1 MKKPII
7 KKKFKITMLV
17 LLLVA
22 IFSYIG
28 AFFSLY
34 HSNYRLSN
42 YKDEAVKL
50 FGVNGSVFD
59 FSTWFENHSSTN
71 EFISKDLTKDIKNIN
86 IHSNASII
94 RVVKDDKNSNKI
106 SVEYSLS
113 GPESVVNSIKKDNIK
128 FKKEGD
134 SLNFNLSNLN
144 SNLSSCSITLYI
156 PTNYNN
162 NINLK
167 TNSGSIYVD
176 SVHLNELNTD
186 VDSGNIDLYN
196 INCNKINIKNKYG
209 DITCNNIK
217 TNNSKFENESGNLHI
232 NGYLGDSKVKSN
244 NGNIDIKCTKLG
256 ENTEINNENGNIYF
270 GDLNTL
276 NNFDIIAKTELGTIS
291 SSNSKITNDKK
302 VTFGKGKSHIII
314 KNKRGNI
321 TF

>member
-17 LLLVA
+17 LLLIS
-22 IFSYIG
+22 IFSYVG
-28 AFFSLY
+28 ACLSLY
-34 HSNYRLSN
+34 YSNYRLSN

-50 FGVNGSVFD
+50 FGVNGSIFD
-59 FSTWFENHSSTN
+59 FSTWFENYSSIN
-71 EFISKDLTKDIKNIN
+71 QSISKDLTKDIKNIN
-86 IHSNASII
+86 IHSSASII
-94 RVVKDDKNSNKI
+94 RVVKNDKNSDKI

-113 GPESVVNSIKKDNIK
+113 GPESAVNSIKKDNIE

-134 SLNFNLSNLN
+134 SFNFNLSNLN
-144 SNLSSCSITLYI
+144 SNLSSCSITLSI
-156 PTNYNN
+156 PKNYNN

-176 SVHLNELNTD
+176 SVDLKELNANIS
-186 VDSGNIDLYN
+186 SGDIDLYN
-196 INCNKINIKNKYG
+196 INCNKINIENERGNITCEDIETNSSNFKNK
-209 DITCNNIK
+209 
-217 TNNSKFENESGNLHI
+217 SGNLHI
-232 NGYLGDSKVKSN
+232 NGYLGNTKVKSD

-270 GDLNTL
+270 GELNTL
-276 NNFDIIAKTELGTIS
+276 NNFDIIAKTELGTVS

-302 VTFGKGKSHIII
+302 ITFGKAKHHVNI
-314 KNKRGNI
+314 KTKRGNI